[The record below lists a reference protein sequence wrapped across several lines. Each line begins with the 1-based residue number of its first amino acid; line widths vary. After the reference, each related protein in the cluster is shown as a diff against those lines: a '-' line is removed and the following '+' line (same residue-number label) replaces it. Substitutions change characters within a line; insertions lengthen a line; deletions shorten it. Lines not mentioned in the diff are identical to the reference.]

1 MSSEKRQKF
10 SIRKFSIGIA
20 SVMIGQFYLGTVTN
34 APKVQ
39 ADERTKTEVETVSKQ
54 EDQQLPNV
62 TLPSETPVTTATPD
76 AEQTRSSATEDDK
89 SRTANGVENR
99 KPREVPAEQS
109 TEKTI
114 KKEEVADTKNQTE
127 KKSEHMTSSEV
138 VRKQSTEESN
148 NTANP
153 RAERSSAP
161 EGKSTAQTLSD
172 LAKVA
177 ESKLPATASDVSSL
191 SEQSTSQNRRK
202 KRDIEPQTKEEVDA
216 ANEKLRADYE
226 KALAEYYKKFSE
238 TMTENM
244 AKQAAYNKA
253 YAEYQAQKAKYE
265 ANLRSNLDLADR
277 FKNVEGNLSQVHEQN
292 LQFKSEPNAT
302 LHSEGGSNIQH
313 NVNFGYLGNKYNEK
327 STVHQLKL
335 NESVTATYTN
345 LQNTAYKG
353 RRITKV
359 VYTATYVYSS
369 KPESKVN
376 IGFTNDPTRGI
387 QFANENYPHTNV
399 DTQIK
404 LTAKF
409 YYEDGSLVEFDK
421 NAPALF
427 SLSSLNN
434 HKGQGT
440 ESIEYARDFSGKL
453 VPITGSTVAQQ
464 PNGNIYAQ
472 NNNVSKAHG
481 SKYDVDVYD
490 KPGSGLEHYAAIAG
504 IANTGTEVS
513 VTFGSTDGSTWSSFN
528 SNVKSAHLVE
538 NNAIEPTKPKFT
550 DYPTVPKAPNYKT
563 YTEKRKQNEIYTPHS
578 DVIVTEKGTTPN
590 AQDGIGNKE
599 ALPSGTTYSFVG
611 TAPDTST
618 PGIQNA
624 IIRVTYPDHSTTD
637 VTVKVVVLKEKS
649 GAAGKD
655 GASIHSGSG
664 TPKTNVGNNGDTY
677 VNTTNGDIYKKEAGV
692 WQLAG
697 NIKGAQ
703 GSKGDKGDTGAQGSK
718 GDKGDTGA
726 QGPKG
731 SKGDTGAQGSKGAQ
745 GDTGA
750 QGPKGDTGATGRSIH
765 TGSTR
770 PDSAQ
775 GQNGDVFV
783 NVLTGDLYKKD
794 NGTWKLIGNVK
805 GSRGDKGD
813 TGTQGPK
820 GDKGD
825 TGAQGPKGDKGDT
838 GAQGPKGDTGATGR
852 SIHTGSTRPDNV
864 QGQNG
869 DVFVNVLTGDLYK
882 KDNGT
887 WKLIGNVKGSKG
899 DTGAQGPKGNKG
911 DTGAQ
916 GSKGDTG
923 DTGAQGPKGDTGVAG
938 RSIHTG
944 STRPDSAQG
953 QNGDIFVNVLTGDL
967 YKKDNGTWKLIGN
980 VKGSKGDTGAQG
992 PKGDTG
998 ATGRSIHTGSTRPDN
1013 AQGQNGDVFVNVLTG
1028 DLYRKDNGTWKLIG
1042 NVKGSKGDT
1051 GAQGPKGDKGDT
1063 GAQGP
1068 KGSKG
1073 DTGAQGPKGNKG
1085 DTGAQGPKG
1094 DKGDTGAQ
1102 GPKGDKGDT
1111 GAQGP
1116 KGDKGD
1122 TGINGTTPGGTTP
1135 GGNKPNG
1142 TTPGG
1147 TTPGGNKPN
1156 GTTPGGNKPNGTTPG
1171 GSTPGGNKP
1180 NGTTPGGTTPGGN
1193 KPNGTTPGG
1202 NKPNGTTP
1210 GGTTPGGNKPNG
1222 TTPGGT
1228 TSGGNKPNGT
1238 TPGDNKPNG
1247 SNLGNNKKGPS
1258 PDGLRPLANNKK
1270 TDTLSNN
1277 LSTTKKA
1284 TKNTNTAGKNLPHTG
1299 EDSLSFLPVVAW
1311 TVLGTGVLVYAV
1323 SRRKED

>member
-99 KPREVPAEQS
+99 TPREVPAEQS

-138 VRKQSTEESN
+138 VRKQSTKESN

-177 ESKLPATASDVSSL
+177 ESKLPAMASDVSSL
-191 SEQSTSQNRRK
+191 SEQSTSHNRRK

-277 FKNVEGNLSQVHEQN
+277 FKNVEGNLSQVYEQN

-359 VYTATYVYSS
+359 VYTATYAYSS

-376 IGFTNDPTRGI
+376 VGFTNDPTRGI

-504 IANTGTEVS
+504 IANSGTEVS

-624 IIRVTYPDHSTTD
+624 IVRVTYPDHSTTD

-703 GSKGDKGDTGAQGSK
+703 GPK

-731 SKGDTGAQGSKGAQ
+731 DKGDTGAQGSKGAQ

-750 QGPKGDTGATGRSIH
+750 
-765 TGSTR
+765 
-770 PDSAQ
+770 
-775 GQNGDVFV
+775 
-783 NVLTGDLYKKD
+783 
-794 NGTWKLIGNVK
+794 
-805 GSRGDKGD
+805 
-813 TGTQGPK
+813 QGPK

-838 GAQGPKGDTGATGR
+838 GAQGPKGD
-852 SIHTGSTRPDNV
+852 
-864 QGQNG
+864 
-869 DVFVNVLTGDLYK
+869 
-882 KDNGT
+882 
-887 WKLIGNVKGSKG
+887 KG

-916 GSKGDTG
+916 GPKGDKG
-923 DTGAQGPKGDTGVAG
+923 DTGAQGPKGD
-938 RSIHTG
+938 
-944 STRPDSAQG
+944 
-953 QNGDIFVNVLTGDL
+953 
-967 YKKDNGTWKLIGN
+967 
-980 VKGSKGDTGAQG
+980 KGDTGSQG

-1042 NVKGSKGDT
+1042 NVKGSKGDKGDT
-1051 GAQGPKGDKGDT
+1051 GAQGPKGDKGDTGTQGPKGDKGDT

-1068 KGSKG
+1068 KG
-1073 DTGAQGPKGNKG
+1073 NRG

-1102 GPKGDKGDT
+1102 GPKGDKGSKGDKGDTGAQGPKGNRGDT

-1122 TGINGTTPGGTTP
+1122 KGDTGIN
-1135 GGNKPNG
+1135 
-1142 TTPGG
+1142 
-1147 TTPGGNKPN
+1147 
-1156 GTTPGGNKPNGTTPG
+1156 
-1171 GSTPGGNKP
+1171 
-1180 NGTTPGGTTPGGN
+1180 GTTPGGN

-1228 TSGGNKPNGT
+1228 TPGGNKPNGT

>member
-54 EDQQLPNV
+54 EDQQLLNV
-62 TLPSETPVTTATPD
+62 TLPSENPVTTGTPD
-76 AEQTRSSATEDDK
+76 AKQTRSSATEDDK

-99 KPREVPAEQS
+99 TPSEVPAEQS

-127 KKSEHMTSSEV
+127 KKSEHMTSSEA
-138 VRKQSTEESN
+138 VRKQSTEENN
-148 NTANP
+148 NTANL
-153 RAERSSAP
+153 RAEHSSAP

-177 ESKLPATASDVSSL
+177 ESKLPAMASDVSSL
-191 SEQSTSQNRRK
+191 SEQSTSHNRRK

-265 ANLRSNLDLADR
+265 ANLRSNLELADR
-277 FKNVEGNLSQVHEQN
+277 FKNVEGNLSQVYEQN

-376 IGFTNDPTRGI
+376 VGFTNDPTRGI

-504 IANTGTEVS
+504 IANSGTEVS

-563 YTEKRKQNEIYTPHS
+563 YTENRKQNEIYTPHS

-624 IIRVTYPDHSTTD
+624 IVRVTYPDHSTTD

-703 GSKGDKGDTGAQGSK
+703 G
-718 GDKGDTGA
+718 
-726 QGPKG
+726 
-731 SKGDTGAQGSKGAQ
+731 
-745 GDTGA
+745 
-750 QGPKGDTGATGRSIH
+750 PKGD
-765 TGSTR
+765 
-770 PDSAQ
+770 
-775 GQNGDVFV
+775 
-783 NVLTGDLYKKD
+783 
-794 NGTWKLIGNVK
+794 
-805 GSRGDKGD
+805 
-813 TGTQGPK
+813 
-820 GDKGD
+820 
-825 TGAQGPKGDKGDT
+825 
-838 GAQGPKGDTGATGR
+838 KGDTGATGR
-852 SIHTGSTRPDNV
+852 SIHTGSTRPDNA

-899 DTGAQGPKGNKG
+899 DKGDTGAQGPKGDTGDTGTQGSKGDKGDTGVQGSKGDKGDTGTQGPKGDKG

-916 GSKGDTG
+916 GPKGDTG
-923 DTGAQGPKGDTGVAG
+923 DTGAQGPKGDTGDTGAQGSKGDKGDTGARGSKGDKGDTGAQGPKGDKGDTGAQGPKGDKGDTGAQGPKGDKGDTGAQGPKGDKGDTGTQGSKGDTGDTGATG

-980 VKGSKGDTGAQG
+980 VKGSKGD
-992 PKGDTG
+992 
-998 ATGRSIHTGSTRPDN
+998 
-1013 AQGQNGDVFVNVLTG
+1013 
-1028 DLYRKDNGTWKLIG
+1028 
-1042 NVKGSKGDT
+1042 
-1051 GAQGPKGDKGDT
+1051 
-1063 GAQGP
+1063 
-1068 KGSKG
+1068 
-1073 DTGAQGPKGNKG
+1073 KG

-1122 TGINGTTPGGTTP
+1122 TGAQGPKGDKGDKGDTGINGTTPGGTTPGGNKPNGTTPGGSTPGGNKPNGTTPGGNKPNGTTPGGSTPGGNKPNGTTPGGTTPGGNKPNGTTPGGTTPGGNKPNGTTPGGNKPNGATPGGSTPGGNKPNGTTPGGSTPGGNKPNGTTP

-1180 NGTTPGGTTPGGN
+1180 NGTTPGG
-1193 KPNGTTPGG
+1193 
-1202 NKPNGTTP
+1202 
-1210 GGTTPGGNKPNG
+1210 
-1222 TTPGGT
+1222 
-1228 TSGGNKPNGT
+1228 
-1238 TPGDNKPNG
+1238 NKPNG
-1247 SNLGNNKKGPS
+1247 SNLGRNKKGPS

>member
-54 EDQQLPNV
+54 ENQQLPNV

-99 KPREVPAEQS
+99 TPREVPAEQS

-138 VRKQSTEESN
+138 VRKQSTEENN

-177 ESKLPATASDVSSL
+177 ESKLPAMASDVSSL

-376 IGFTNDPTRGI
+376 VGFTNDPTRGI

-504 IANTGTEVS
+504 IANSGTEVS

-624 IIRVTYPDHSTTD
+624 IVRVTYPDHSTTD

-703 GSKGDKGDTGAQGSK
+703 GSKGDKGDTGAQG
-718 GDKGDTGA
+718 
-726 QGPKG
+726 PKG

-775 GQNGDVFV
+775 GQNGDV
-783 NVLTGDLYKKD
+783 
-794 NGTWKLIGNVK
+794 
-805 GSRGDKGD
+805 
-813 TGTQGPK
+813 
-820 GDKGD
+820 
-825 TGAQGPKGDKGDT
+825 
-838 GAQGPKGDTGATGR
+838 
-852 SIHTGSTRPDNV
+852 
-864 QGQNG
+864 
-869 DVFVNVLTGDLYK
+869 
-882 KDNGT
+882 
-887 WKLIGNVKGSKG
+887 
-899 DTGAQGPKGNKG
+899 
-911 DTGAQ
+911 
-916 GSKGDTG
+916 
-923 DTGAQGPKGDTGVAG
+923 
-938 RSIHTG
+938 
-944 STRPDSAQG
+944 
-953 QNGDIFVNVLTGDL
+953 FVNVLTGDL

-1156 GTTPGGNKPNGTTPG
+1156 GTTPGGSTPGGNKPNGTTPG

>member
-62 TLPSETPVTTATPD
+62 TLPSENPVTTGTPD
-76 AEQTRSSATEDDK
+76 AKQTRSSATEDDK

-99 KPREVPAEQS
+99 TPSEVPAEQS

-138 VRKQSTEESN
+138 VRKQSTEENN

-153 RAERSSAP
+153 RAEHSSAP

-177 ESKLPATASDVSSL
+177 ESKLPAMASDVSSL
-191 SEQSTSQNRRK
+191 SEQSTSHNRRK

-265 ANLRSNLDLADR
+265 ANLRSNLELADR
-277 FKNVEGNLSQVHEQN
+277 FKNVEGNLSQVYEQN

-313 NVNFGYLGNKYNEK
+313 NVDFGYLGNKYNEK

-376 IGFTNDPTRGI
+376 VGFTNDPTRGI

-464 PNGNIYAQ
+464 QNGNIYAQ

-528 SNVKSAHLVE
+528 SNIKSAHLVE

-578 DVIVTEKGTTPN
+578 DVIVMEKGTTPN

-624 IIRVTYPDHSTTD
+624 IVRVTYPDHSTTD
-637 VTVKVVVLKEKS
+637 ITVKVVVLKEKS
-649 GAAGKD
+649 GATGKD

-703 GSKGDKGDTGAQGSK
+703 GSKGDKGDTGAQG
-718 GDKGDTGA
+718 
-726 QGPKG
+726 
-731 SKGDTGAQGSKGAQ
+731 
-745 GDTGA
+745 
-750 QGPKGDTGATGRSIH
+750 
-765 TGSTR
+765 
-770 PDSAQ
+770 
-775 GQNGDVFV
+775 
-783 NVLTGDLYKKD
+783 
-794 NGTWKLIGNVK
+794 
-805 GSRGDKGD
+805 
-813 TGTQGPK
+813 PK

-825 TGAQGPKGDKGDT
+825 PASPPGDT
-838 GAQGPKGDTGATGR
+838 
-852 SIHTGSTRPDNV
+852 
-864 QGQNG
+864 
-869 DVFVNVLTGDLYK
+869 
-882 KDNGT
+882 
-887 WKLIGNVKGSKG
+887 
-899 DTGAQGPKGNKG
+899 
-911 DTGAQ
+911 
-916 GSKGDTG
+916 
-923 DTGAQGPKGDTGVAG
+923 
-938 RSIHTG
+938 
-944 STRPDSAQG
+944 
-953 QNGDIFVNVLTGDL
+953 
-967 YKKDNGTWKLIGN
+967 
-980 VKGSKGDTGAQG
+980 
-992 PKGDTG
+992 
-998 ATGRSIHTGSTRPDN
+998 
-1013 AQGQNGDVFVNVLTG
+1013 
-1028 DLYRKDNGTWKLIG
+1028 
-1042 NVKGSKGDT
+1042 
-1051 GAQGPKGDKGDT
+1051 
-1063 GAQGP
+1063 
-1068 KGSKG
+1068 
-1073 DTGAQGPKGNKG
+1073 
-1085 DTGAQGPKG
+1085 
-1094 DKGDTGAQ
+1094 
-1102 GPKGDKGDT
+1102 
-1111 GAQGP
+1111 
-1116 KGDKGD
+1116 
-1122 TGINGTTPGGTTP
+1122 
-1135 GGNKPNG
+1135 
-1142 TTPGG
+1142 
-1147 TTPGGNKPN
+1147 
-1156 GTTPGGNKPNGTTPG
+1156 
-1171 GSTPGGNKP
+1171 
-1180 NGTTPGGTTPGGN
+1180 
-1193 KPNGTTPGG
+1193 
-1202 NKPNGTTP
+1202 
-1210 GGTTPGGNKPNG
+1210 
-1222 TTPGGT
+1222 
-1228 TSGGNKPNGT
+1228 
-1238 TPGDNKPNG
+1238 
-1247 SNLGNNKKGPS
+1247 
-1258 PDGLRPLANNKK
+1258 
-1270 TDTLSNN
+1270 
-1277 LSTTKKA
+1277 
-1284 TKNTNTAGKNLPHTG
+1284 
-1299 EDSLSFLPVVAW
+1299 
-1311 TVLGTGVLVYAV
+1311 
-1323 SRRKED
+1323 

>member
-99 KPREVPAEQS
+99 TPSEVPAEQS

-127 KKSEHMTSSEV
+127 KKSEHMTSSEA
-138 VRKQSTEESN
+138 VRKQSTEENN

-177 ESKLPATASDVSSL
+177 ESKLPAMASDVSSL
-191 SEQSTSQNRRK
+191 SEQSTSHNRRK

-277 FKNVEGNLSQVHEQN
+277 FKNVEGNLSQVYEQN

-376 IGFTNDPTRGI
+376 VGFTNDPTRGI

-481 SKYDVDVYD
+481 SKYDVEVYD

-504 IANTGTEVS
+504 IANSGTEVS

-624 IIRVTYPDHSTTD
+624 IVRVTYPDHSTTD

-703 GSKGDKGDTGAQGSK
+703 GPKGDKGDTGTQGSKGDKGDTGAQGPKGDKGDTGSQGPKGDKGDTGTQGPKGDKGDTGTQGPKGDKGDTGAQGSKGNKGDTGAQGPKGDKGDTGAQGPKGDKGGTGSQGLKGDKGDTGAQGPKGDTGATGAQGPKGNKGDTGAQGPKGNKGDTGAQGPKGDTGDTGAQGSKGDKGDTGTQGSKGDTGDTGVQGSKGDKGDTGTQGPKGDKGDTGAQGSK

-726 QGPKG
+726 QG
-731 SKGDTGAQGSKGAQ
+731 SKGDTGDTGVQGPKGDK

-750 QGPKGDTGATGRSIH
+750 QGPKGDKGDTGAQGPKGDKGDTGAQGDTGATGRSIH

-770 PDSAQ
+770 PDNAQ

-805 GSRGDKGD
+805 GSKGDKGDTGAQGPKGDKGDTGAQGPKGDKGD

-838 GAQGPKGDTGATGR
+838 GAQGPKGD
-852 SIHTGSTRPDNV
+852 
-864 QGQNG
+864 
-869 DVFVNVLTGDLYK
+869 
-882 KDNGT
+882 
-887 WKLIGNVKGSKG
+887 
-899 DTGAQGPKGNKG
+899 
-911 DTGAQ
+911 
-916 GSKGDTG
+916 
-923 DTGAQGPKGDTGVAG
+923 
-938 RSIHTG
+938 
-944 STRPDSAQG
+944 
-953 QNGDIFVNVLTGDL
+953 
-967 YKKDNGTWKLIGN
+967 
-980 VKGSKGDTGAQG
+980 
-992 PKGDTG
+992 
-998 ATGRSIHTGSTRPDN
+998 
-1013 AQGQNGDVFVNVLTG
+1013 
-1028 DLYRKDNGTWKLIG
+1028 
-1042 NVKGSKGDT
+1042 
-1051 GAQGPKGDKGDT
+1051 
-1063 GAQGP
+1063 
-1068 KGSKG
+1068 
-1073 DTGAQGPKGNKG
+1073 
-1085 DTGAQGPKG
+1085 
-1094 DKGDTGAQ
+1094 
-1102 GPKGDKGDT
+1102 
-1111 GAQGP
+1111 
-1116 KGDKGD
+1116 KGD
-1122 TGINGTTPGGTTP
+1122 TGINGTTPGGNKPNGTTPGGTTP

-1202 NKPNGTTP
+1202 
-1210 GGTTPGGNKPNG
+1210 TTPGGNKPNG

-1228 TSGGNKPNGT
+1228 TPGGKPNGT
-1238 TPGDNKPNG
+1238 TPGGSTPGGKPNGTTPGGNKPNG

-1277 LSTTKKA
+1277 LLTTKKA

>member
-54 EDQQLPNV
+54 EDQQLLNV
-62 TLPSETPVTTATPD
+62 TLPSENPVTTGTPD
-76 AEQTRSSATEDDK
+76 AKQTRSSATEDDK

-99 KPREVPAEQS
+99 TPSEVPAEQS

-127 KKSEHMTSSEV
+127 KKSEHMTSSEA
-138 VRKQSTEESN
+138 VRKQSTEENN
-148 NTANP
+148 NTANL
-153 RAERSSAP
+153 RAEHSSAP

-177 ESKLPATASDVSSL
+177 ESKLPAMASDVSSL
-191 SEQSTSQNRRK
+191 SEQSTSHNRRK

-265 ANLRSNLDLADR
+265 ANLRSNLELADR
-277 FKNVEGNLSQVHEQN
+277 FKNVEGNLSQVYEQN

-376 IGFTNDPTRGI
+376 VGFTNDPTRGI

-504 IANTGTEVS
+504 IANSGTEVS

-563 YTEKRKQNEIYTPHS
+563 YTENRKQNEIYTPHS

-624 IIRVTYPDHSTTD
+624 IVRVTYPDHSTTD

-703 GSKGDKGDTGAQGSK
+703 G
-718 GDKGDTGA
+718 
-726 QGPKG
+726 
-731 SKGDTGAQGSKGAQ
+731 
-745 GDTGA
+745 
-750 QGPKGDTGATGRSIH
+750 PKGD
-765 TGSTR
+765 
-770 PDSAQ
+770 
-775 GQNGDVFV
+775 
-783 NVLTGDLYKKD
+783 
-794 NGTWKLIGNVK
+794 
-805 GSRGDKGD
+805 
-813 TGTQGPK
+813 
-820 GDKGD
+820 
-825 TGAQGPKGDKGDT
+825 
-838 GAQGPKGDTGATGR
+838 KGDTGATGR
-852 SIHTGSTRPDNV
+852 SIHTGSTRPDNA

-899 DTGAQGPKGNKG
+899 DKGDTGAQGPKGDTGDTGTQGSKGDKGDTGVQGSKGDKGDTGTQGPKGDKG

-916 GSKGDTG
+916 GPKGDTG
-923 DTGAQGPKGDTGVAG
+923 DTGAQGPKGDTGDTGAQGSKGDKGDTGARGSKGDKGDTGAQGPKGDKGDTGAQGPKGDTGDTGAQGPKGDKGDTGAQGPKGDKGDTGTQGSKGDTGDTGATG

-980 VKGSKGDTGAQG
+980 VKGSKGD
-992 PKGDTG
+992 
-998 ATGRSIHTGSTRPDN
+998 
-1013 AQGQNGDVFVNVLTG
+1013 
-1028 DLYRKDNGTWKLIG
+1028 
-1042 NVKGSKGDT
+1042 
-1051 GAQGPKGDKGDT
+1051 
-1063 GAQGP
+1063 
-1068 KGSKG
+1068 
-1073 DTGAQGPKGNKG
+1073 KG

-1122 TGINGTTPGGTTP
+1122 TGAQGPKGDKGDKGDTGINGTTPGGTTPGGNKPNGTTPGGSTPGGNKPNGTTP

-1180 NGTTPGGTTPGGN
+1180 NGTTPGG
-1193 KPNGTTPGG
+1193 
-1202 NKPNGTTP
+1202 
-1210 GGTTPGGNKPNG
+1210 
-1222 TTPGGT
+1222 
-1228 TSGGNKPNGT
+1228 
-1238 TPGDNKPNG
+1238 NKPNG
-1247 SNLGNNKKGPS
+1247 SNLGRNKKGPS

>member
-99 KPREVPAEQS
+99 TPSEVPAEQS

-127 KKSEHMTSSEV
+127 KKSEHMTSSEA
-138 VRKQSTEESN
+138 VRKQSTEENN

-177 ESKLPATASDVSSL
+177 ESKLPAMASDVSSL
-191 SEQSTSQNRRK
+191 SEQSTSHNRRK

-277 FKNVEGNLSQVHEQN
+277 FKNVEGNLSQVYEQN

-376 IGFTNDPTRGI
+376 VGFTNDPTRGI

-481 SKYDVDVYD
+481 SKYDVEVYD

-504 IANTGTEVS
+504 IANSGTEVS

-624 IIRVTYPDHSTTD
+624 IVRVTYPDHSTTD

-703 GSKGDKGDTGAQGSK
+703 GPKGDKGDTGTQGSK

-731 SKGDTGAQGSKGAQ
+731 DKGDTGS
-745 GDTGA
+745 
-750 QGPKGDTGATGRSIH
+750 QGPKGDKGDTGT
-765 TGSTR
+765 
-770 PDSAQ
+770 Q
-775 GQNGDVFV
+775 GP
-783 NVLTGDLYKKD
+783 K
-794 NGTWKLIGNVK
+794 
-805 GSRGDKGD
+805 GDKGD

-838 GAQGPKGDTGATGR
+838 GAQGPKGD
-852 SIHTGSTRPDNV
+852 
-864 QGQNG
+864 
-869 DVFVNVLTGDLYK
+869 
-882 KDNGT
+882 
-887 WKLIGNVKGSKG
+887 
-899 DTGAQGPKGNKG
+899 
-911 DTGAQ
+911 
-916 GSKGDTG
+916 
-923 DTGAQGPKGDTGVAG
+923 
-938 RSIHTG
+938 
-944 STRPDSAQG
+944 
-953 QNGDIFVNVLTGDL
+953 
-967 YKKDNGTWKLIGN
+967 
-980 VKGSKGDTGAQG
+980 
-992 PKGDTG
+992 
-998 ATGRSIHTGSTRPDN
+998 
-1013 AQGQNGDVFVNVLTG
+1013 
-1028 DLYRKDNGTWKLIG
+1028 
-1042 NVKGSKGDT
+1042 
-1051 GAQGPKGDKGDT
+1051 
-1063 GAQGP
+1063 
-1068 KGSKG
+1068 
-1073 DTGAQGPKGNKG
+1073 
-1085 DTGAQGPKG
+1085 
-1094 DKGDTGAQ
+1094 
-1102 GPKGDKGDT
+1102 
-1111 GAQGP
+1111 
-1116 KGDKGD
+1116 KGD
-1122 TGINGTTPGGTTP
+1122 TGINGTTPGGNKPNGTTPGGTTP

-1202 NKPNGTTP
+1202 
-1210 GGTTPGGNKPNG
+1210 TTPGGNKPNG

-1228 TSGGNKPNGT
+1228 TPGGKPNGT
-1238 TPGDNKPNG
+1238 TPGGSTPGGKPNGTTPGGNKPNG

-1277 LSTTKKA
+1277 LLTTKKA

>member
-1 MSSEKRQKF
+1 MGTKIKEEGYMSSEKRQKF

-62 TLPSETPVTTATPD
+62 TLPSENPVTTGTPD

-99 KPREVPAEQS
+99 TPSEVPAEQS

-127 KKSEHMTSSEV
+127 KKSEHMTSSEA
-138 VRKQSTEESN
+138 VRKQSTEENN

-153 RAERSSAP
+153 RAEHSSAP

-177 ESKLPATASDVSSL
+177 ESKLPAMASDVSSL
-191 SEQSTSQNRRK
+191 SEQSTSHNRRK
-202 KRDIEPQTKEEVDA
+202 KCDIEPQTKEEVDA

-265 ANLRSNLDLADR
+265 ANLRSNLELADR
-277 FKNVEGNLSQVHEQN
+277 FKNVEGNLSQVYEQN

-369 KPESKVN
+369 KLESKVN
-376 IGFTNDPTRGI
+376 VGFTNDPTRGI

-504 IANTGTEVS
+504 IANSGTEVS

-528 SNVKSAHLVE
+528 SNIKSAHLVE

-563 YTEKRKQNEIYTPHS
+563 YTENRKQNEIYTPHS

-624 IIRVTYPDHSTTD
+624 IVRVTYPDHSTTD

-677 VNTTNGDIYKKEAGV
+677 VNATNGDIYKKEAGV

-703 GSKGDKGDTGAQGSK
+703 GSKGDKGDTGAQGPKGDTGDTGTQGPK

-731 SKGDTGAQGSKGAQ
+731 DKGDTGTQGLKGDK
-745 GDTGA
+745 GDTGT
-750 QGPKGDTGATGRSIH
+750 QGPKGDKGDTGATGRSIH

-775 GQNGDVFV
+775 GQNGDIFV
-783 NVLTGDLYKKD
+783 NVLTGDLYRKD

-805 GSRGDKGD
+805 GSKGDKGD

-838 GAQGPKGDTGATGR
+838 GAQGPKGD
-852 SIHTGSTRPDNV
+852 
-864 QGQNG
+864 
-869 DVFVNVLTGDLYK
+869 
-882 KDNGT
+882 
-887 WKLIGNVKGSKG
+887 
-899 DTGAQGPKGNKG
+899 
-911 DTGAQ
+911 
-916 GSKGDTG
+916 
-923 DTGAQGPKGDTGVAG
+923 
-938 RSIHTG
+938 
-944 STRPDSAQG
+944 
-953 QNGDIFVNVLTGDL
+953 
-967 YKKDNGTWKLIGN
+967 
-980 VKGSKGDTGAQG
+980 
-992 PKGDTG
+992 
-998 ATGRSIHTGSTRPDN
+998 
-1013 AQGQNGDVFVNVLTG
+1013 
-1028 DLYRKDNGTWKLIG
+1028 
-1042 NVKGSKGDT
+1042 
-1051 GAQGPKGDKGDT
+1051 
-1063 GAQGP
+1063 
-1068 KGSKG
+1068 
-1073 DTGAQGPKGNKG
+1073 
-1085 DTGAQGPKG
+1085 
-1094 DKGDTGAQ
+1094 
-1102 GPKGDKGDT
+1102 
-1111 GAQGP
+1111 

-1135 GGNKPNG
+1135 GGNKPNGTTPGGTTPGGNKPNGTTPGGSTPGGSTPGGSTPGGNKPNGTTPGGNTPNG

-1210 GGTTPGGNKPNG
+1210 GGSTPGGNKPNG
-1222 TTPGGT
+1222 TTPG
-1228 TSGGNKPNGT
+1228 S
-1238 TPGDNKPNG
+1238 NKPNG
-1247 SNLGNNKKGPS
+1247 SNLGRNKKGPS

>member
-54 EDQQLPNV
+54 ENQQLPNV

-99 KPREVPAEQS
+99 TPREVPAEQS

-138 VRKQSTEESN
+138 VRKQSTEENN

-177 ESKLPATASDVSSL
+177 ESKLPAMASDVSSL

-376 IGFTNDPTRGI
+376 VGFTNDPTRGI

-504 IANTGTEVS
+504 IANSGTEVS

-624 IIRVTYPDHSTTD
+624 IVRVTYPDHSTTD

-697 NIKGAQ
+697 NIK
-703 GSKGDKGDTGAQGSK
+703 GAQGSK

-852 SIHTGSTRPDNV
+852 SIHTGSTRPD
-864 QGQNG
+864 
-869 DVFVNVLTGDLYK
+869 
-882 KDNGT
+882 
-887 WKLIGNVKGSKG
+887 
-899 DTGAQGPKGNKG
+899 
-911 DTGAQ
+911 
-916 GSKGDTG
+916 
-923 DTGAQGPKGDTGVAG
+923 
-938 RSIHTG
+938 
-944 STRPDSAQG
+944 SAQG

-1051 GAQGPKGDKGDT
+1051 GAQGPKGSKGDT

-1156 GTTPGGNKPNGTTPG
+1156 
-1171 GSTPGGNKP
+1171 
-1180 NGTTPGGTTPGGN
+1180 GTTPGGN

>member
-1 MSSEKRQKF
+1 MGTKIKEEEYMSSEKRQKF

-54 EDQQLPNV
+54 ENQQLPNV

-99 KPREVPAEQS
+99 TPREVPAEQS

-138 VRKQSTEESN
+138 VRKQSTEENN

-177 ESKLPATASDVSSL
+177 ESKLPAMASDVSSL

-376 IGFTNDPTRGI
+376 VGFTNDPTRGI

-504 IANTGTEVS
+504 IANSGTEVS

-624 IIRVTYPDHSTTD
+624 IVRVTYPDHSTTD

-703 GSKGDKGDTGAQGSK
+703 GSKGDKGDTGAQG
-718 GDKGDTGA
+718 
-726 QGPKG
+726 PKG

-775 GQNGDVFV
+775 GQNGDIFV

-916 GSKGDTG
+916 G
-923 DTGAQGPKGDTGVAG
+923 PKGE
-938 RSIHTG
+938 
-944 STRPDSAQG
+944 
-953 QNGDIFVNVLTGDL
+953 
-967 YKKDNGTWKLIGN
+967 
-980 VKGSKGDTGAQG
+980 KGDTGAQG
-992 PKGDTG
+992 PKGNKGDTG
-998 ATGRSIHTGSTRPDN
+998 A
-1013 AQGQNGDVFVNVLTG
+1013 Q
-1028 DLYRKDNGTWKLIG
+1028 
-1042 NVKGSKGDT
+1042 GSKGDTGDT

-1156 GTTPGGNKPNGTTPG
+1156 GTTPGG
-1171 GSTPGGNKP
+1171 STPGGNKP
-1180 NGTTPGGTTPGGN
+1180 NGTTPGGTTPGGNKPNGTTPGGN

-1247 SNLGNNKKGPS
+1247 SNLGNNKK
-1258 PDGLRPLANNKK
+1258 